1 MSMSKKNKQIRW
13 HRMAPARL
21 AGYLAP
27 FVIFVLAVL
36 WLQPQNQLGW
46 MATAIPFTTA
56 VFMISIPTLKR
67 ARNEINRKENPPAV
81 NDELTIFKWQ
91 TEPGFN
97 DPEGATSMDQF
108 LERQP

>member
-1 MSMSKKNKQIRW
+1 MSKSKKNEHVRW

-27 FVIFVLAVL
+27 FIIFVLTVM
-36 WLQPQNQLGW
+36 WLKPQNQLGW
-46 MATAIPFTTA
+46 IGAAIPFVTA
-56 VFMISIPTLKR
+56 LFMISIPTFKQ
-67 ARNEINRKENPPAV
+67 ARREINRKVYPPV
-81 NDELTIFKWQ
+81 INDELTIFQWE
-91 TEPGFN
+91 TEPGFK